1 MMKTKKNYQLNVFIL
16 WTWVA
21 ILRIIFSEELRY
33 VLVSDWE
40 LLTHKKS
47 LFTLPA
53 KITVNMILSDF
64 RKHVDKPGMVST

>member
-1 MMKTKKNYQLNVFIL
+1 MRLQLLIPNAFVLKFP
-16 WTWVA
+16 
-21 ILRIIFSEELRY
+21 EELRY

-53 KITVNMILSDF
+53 KITVNMILADF
-64 RKHVDKPGMVST
+64 RKHVDKPGKN